1 MPLRS
6 LKPIQKKIKTTNQ
19 KQPTTMKTTAIR
31 LILIAIMATM
41 TISVSAQN
49 TDKQRKSREELAQ
62 IQAQRIANS
71 MAFDEKTTDRFIET
85 YCQYHK
91 ELWALGPRLD
101 KEKRPDKEQT
111 NGGETRETM
120 KQRLE
125 RSQKLLDLR
134 KKYYDKY
141 SKFLTD
147 KQIERVYQ
155 LEKRSMNKLAKRGKR
170 GGR

>member
-1 MPLRS
+1 
-6 LKPIQKKIKTTNQ
+6 
-19 KQPTTMKTTAIR
+19 MKTTAIR
-31 LILIAIMATM
+31 LMLIAIMATM

-49 TDKQRKSREELAQ
+49 ADKQRKSREELAQ

-170 GGR
+170 GRR